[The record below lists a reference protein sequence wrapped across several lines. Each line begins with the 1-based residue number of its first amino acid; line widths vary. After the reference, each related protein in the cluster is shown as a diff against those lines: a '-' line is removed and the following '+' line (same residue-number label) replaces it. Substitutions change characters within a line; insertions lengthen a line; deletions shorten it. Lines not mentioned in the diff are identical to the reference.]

1 MKDTKMLIVI
11 VKHGQAKHLI
21 NLLNPTHFES
31 VTVLKGEGT
40 INPMLYASM
49 VNLNQDI
56 KRDIMILQVNA
67 EYLSDVQAI
76 LKREAKLDKSH
87 TGIMFTV
94 PLTDLVVGKKEEA

>member
-11 VKHGQAKHLI
+11 VKHGQAKQLI
-21 NLLNPTHFES
+21 DLLKPTYFES

-56 KRDIMILQVNA
+56 KRDIMILQVNEA
-67 EYLSDVQAI
+67 YLSDVQAI
-76 LKREAKLDKSH
+76 LKTEAKLDKKH
-87 TGIMFTV
+87 TGIMFTI
-94 PLTDLVVGKKEEA
+94 PLTDLVVAKQEEA